1 MSRGLYIYRSVYISC
16 AMLLAV
22 IAGVWSLLPTPIAPR
37 ASWRTTPASGPI
49 AGAPVRNFGMVEE
62 GILYRSAQPNT
73 LALPWL
79 RRYGIASIVNLREQ
93 QHDDG
98 ARLLTGLGFTS
109 YLHLPIDNYAP
120 PTEAQALAFLEFVQ
134 DRRHWPVLVHCAE
147 GKGRTGVLVA
157 LTRYAVDG
165 WTIEQALAEANNY
178 TSKLALSEPQRA
190 WLADWARMHA
200 PGDQR
205 ILARP
210 AYELEL

>member
-1 MSRGLYIYRSVYISC
+1 LYIHRSLYIAC
-16 AMLLAV
+16 AMLLAA
-22 IAGVWSLLPTPIAPR
+22 IAGVWGLLPTPIAPR
-37 ASWRTTPASGPI
+37 ASWRASAASGPI

-79 RRYGIASIVNLREQ
+79 RRYGIASIVNLREEQ
-93 QHDDG
+93 YDDG
-98 ARLLTGLGFTS
+98 ARLLAGLGFTS
-109 YLHLPIDNYAP
+109 YLHLSIDNYAP
-120 PTEAQALAFLEFVQ
+120 PTEAQALEFLRFVQ

-157 LTRYAVDG
+157 LTRYAIDG
-165 WTIEQALAEANNY
+165 WSIDQALAEANNY

-190 WLADWARMHA
+190 WLAEWARTRP

-205 ILARP
+205 ILVRP
-210 AYELEL
+210 AGEWEQ